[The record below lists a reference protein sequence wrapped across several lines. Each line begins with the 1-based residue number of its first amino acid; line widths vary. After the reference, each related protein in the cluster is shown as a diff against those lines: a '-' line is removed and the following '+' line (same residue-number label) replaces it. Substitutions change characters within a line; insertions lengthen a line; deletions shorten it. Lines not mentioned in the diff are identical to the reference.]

1 MITLPEK
8 VLVVGA
14 GFLGSNVVREFRD
27 HNVIQTNLTKIQDSY
42 VLDITDEK
50 KVMDCF
56 DGVKPSIVINCAGNT
71 EIDFLEKNAHVAYS
85 INADGARNLAVAAER
100 SKARLIHISTDGVF
114 DGTRG
119 NYTEEDEPNPINVYA
134 RSKLSGEEQIAK
146 NCSNHVVIRT
156 NFYGHHPQSK
166 FLFNSILSKLRKK
179 EQIIGFDDVVFTPL
193 EVSNLSQLISEV
205 AFSNYVGILNLSSN
219 ESITKYQFCCS
230 IAKMFD
236 LDLSLI
242 KRGFIDNAGFIAKR
256 PKNTSLVNAKS
267 KQITKSKITSLADWL
282 LKIRDLDDHFVKKMT
297 LNKK

>member
-27 HNVIQTNLTKIQDSY
+27 YIVTQTNLTKIQDSCI
-42 VLDITDEK
+42 LDITDKK

-56 DGVKPSIVINCAGNT
+56 ERVKPNIVINCAGNT

-85 INADGARNLAVAAER
+85 INADGVRNLAVASER

-134 RSKLSGEEQIAK
+134 RSKLRGEEQIAK

-156 NFYGHHPQSK
+156 NFYGYHPQSK

-242 KRGFIDNAGFIAKR
+242 RRGFIDNAGFIAKR

-282 LKIRDLDDHFVKKMT
+282 LKIRDLA
-297 LNKK
+297 